1 MLGATGSS
9 SKERFIL
16 NKKKILVGMSGG
28 VDSTVTSILLQK
40 EGYEVEGV
48 YMKLH
53 HKPGYHE
60 SNFSKAQRVGAYL
73 GVKVHFLDLSEAFH
87 DNVYDYFVQSYK
99 EGLTPNPCV
108 MCNRTIKFGKMIEFA
123 DSVGADFVA
132 TGHYIKCDG
141 EYIYMAE
148 DPSKDQSYFL
158 CEVKKEVLPRLI
170 FPLGTWVKE
179 DVKAYAAKIE
189 VLKDFAT
196 QRESSEICFVENTY
210 DEVLAK
216 HMNIDMP
223 GETIDTEG
231 NVVGTHKGYMHYTIG
246 KRRGFF
252 VNGAHD
258 PHFVIDIKPQTN
270 QIVVGTKEMLEESA
284 FEVKQINLFKDLKT
298 FSCTVKVRYRTTA
311 VPCHV
316 EIDGDRA
323 KVQLD
328 EAVFG
333 LAKGQIAAFYEGDKL
348 LGGGVIC

>member
-1 MLGATGSS
+1 MT
-9 SKERFIL
+9 
-16 NKKKILVGMSGG
+16 NKKVLVGMSGG

-60 SNFSKAQRVGAYL
+60 ENFAKAQRVGEYL
-73 GVKVHFLDLSEAFH
+73 GVKVHFLDLASEFKEE
-87 DNVYDYFVQSYK
+87 VYDYFVESYK

-108 MCNRTIKFGKMIEFA
+108 MCNRTIKFGKMVEFA
-123 DSVGADFVA
+123 DTVGAEYVA

-141 EYIYMAE
+141 EFIYTAE
-148 DPSKDQSYFL
+148 DPNKDQSYFL

-179 DVKAYAAKIE
+179 DVKAYAADIE

-196 QRESSEICFVENTY
+196 QKESSEICFVENTY

-216 HMNIDMP
+216 HMDIDMP
-223 GETIDTEG
+223 GETVDTEG

-258 PHFVIDIKPQTN
+258 PHFVLDIKPESN
-270 QIVVGTKEMLEESA
+270 QIVVGTKEKLEENE
-284 FEVKQINLFKDLKT
+284 FEVKQINLFKELSNFD
-298 FSCTVKVRYRTTA
+298 CMVKVRYRTKA

-316 EIDGDRA
+316 VIKNGKA
-323 KVQLD
+323 KVTLK
-328 EAVFG
+328 EPVFG
-333 LAKGQIAAFYEGDKL
+333 LAKGQIAAFYEDEKL